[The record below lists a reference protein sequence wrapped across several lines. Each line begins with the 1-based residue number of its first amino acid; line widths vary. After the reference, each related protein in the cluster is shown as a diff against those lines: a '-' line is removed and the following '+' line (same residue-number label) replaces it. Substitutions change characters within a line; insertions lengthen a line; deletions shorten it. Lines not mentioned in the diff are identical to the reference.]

1 LKDKFIGAILGFV
14 VGDILGAP
22 FEGMS
27 QEEIRAAHG
36 YIKGPVKADCYTDD
50 TIMMKLVLESI
61 LELGRYD
68 FRDVLRR
75 YLENIDKIY
84 GIGMTTYYA
93 LSNADLSDP
102 HKGGRT
108 ARDLGYGYGN
118 GPLMRAPPI
127 ALYHFFNKN
136 DDELVK
142 DVMNE
147 TLLTHYTPT
156 AVTAAIM
163 FSKFLICIGEGL
175 STEDSY
181 LEALE
186 LIHLIPKEFIDYE
199 IPKIFEE
206 SLNRNIESLEQ
217 REVRGHI
224 KNTIRI
230 SIMVSYEEDF
240 AGTLLTLVNFGGDAD
255 TNCAIAGAVLGIKL
269 GINEIPKEWL
279 EYVSIRDEL
288 KEKAEK
294 LYDLAKSR
302 KIS

>member
-27 QEEIRAAHG
+27 QEEIRSAHG

-50 TIMMKLVLESI
+50 TIMMSLVLDSI
-61 LELGRYD
+61 IELGKYD
-68 FRDVLRR
+68 PRDVLRR
-75 YLENIDKIY
+75 YLENIDKIH

-93 LSNADLSDP
+93 LSNASISDI
-102 HKGGRT
+102 HKGGKV

-127 ALYHFFNKN
+127 ALYHFFNQN
-136 DDELVK
+136 DEELVR
-142 DVMNE
+142 DVMEE

-156 AVTAAIM
+156 AVTATVM
-163 FSKFLICIGEGL
+163 FSKFLISIGRGL

-181 LEALE
+181 LEALD
-186 LIHLIPKEFIDYE
+186 LINLIPEEFIDYE
-199 IPKIFEE
+199 IPKVFEE

-217 REVRGHI
+217 REVRGYI

-230 SIMVSYEEDF
+230 SIMASYEEDF

-269 GINEIPKEWL
+269 GVSEIPEEWL
-279 EYVSIRDEL
+279 EYASIRDDL
-288 KEKAEK
+288 KKKVEK
-294 LYDLAKSR
+294 LYELACSKKPS
-302 KIS
+302 